1 MSRGTDL
8 TFPAGV
14 AVVTGAARG
23 IGAAVARALVA
34 RGVDV
39 AAFDADGDT
48 LARATE
54 DCPAAPGHI
63 HPFTVDVAD
72 ASAVRAAVERVETTV
87 GPIGMLANVAGVLRL
102 AAATSLTDDD
112 WAHCFAVNTHGV
124 FHLSRAVA
132 ARMIARRTGSIVT
145 VGSNAALVPRTQ
157 MAAYAASK
165 AAAHQFSRCLGLEL
179 AGHGI
184 RCNIVAPGS
193 TDTPMQRQLWRD
205 PEGAAGVIAGS
216 LETYRTGIPLGRI
229 AVPEDVA
236 GTVLF
241 LLSDAAR
248 HVTLHTLCVDGGA
261 TLGV

>member
-1 MSRGTDL
+1 MSRGTDM

-48 LARATE
+48 LARAIE
-54 DCPAAPGHI
+54 DCPAAGRI

-157 MAAYAASK
+157 MAAYAASTR
-165 AAAHQFSRCLGLEL
+165 RCSVSCG
-179 AGHGI
+179 GI
-184 RCNIVAPGS
+184 RKAPQASSRVRSKPIGRAFRS
-193 TDTPMQRQLWRD
+193 AASPCRTTSPAPCCSCCPTPR
-205 PEGAAGVIAGS
+205 
-216 LETYRTGIPLGRI
+216 
-229 AVPEDVA
+229 
-236 GTVLF
+236 
-241 LLSDAAR
+241 
-248 HVTLHTLCVDGGA
+248 A
-261 TLGV
+261 T

>member
-1 MSRGTDL
+1 MNSNSNL
-8 TFPAGV
+8 TFPAGI

-23 IGAAVARALVA
+23 IGAAVVRALA
-34 RGVDV
+34 THGVDV
-39 AAFDADGDT
+39 GAFDRDGDA
-48 LARATE
+48 LARTIADSPPT
-54 DCPAAPGHI
+54 PGRVHA
-63 HPFTVDVAD
+63 FSVDVAD
-72 ASAVRAAVERVETTV
+72 ARAVQVAVERVESSV

-102 AAATSLTDDD
+102 SGAVSLTDDD
-112 WAHCFAVNTHGV
+112 WAHCFAVNAGGV

-132 ARMIARRTGSIVT
+132 PLMVARRAGAIVT

-165 AAAHQFSRCLGLEL
+165 AAAHQFTRCLGLEL

-193 TDTPMQRQLWRD
+193 TDTPMQRQLWHG
-205 PEGAAGVIAGS
+205 PEGPAGVIAGALDS
-216 LETYRTGIPLGRI
+216 YRNGIPLGRI
-229 AVPEDVA
+229 ATPGDVA
-236 GTVLF
+236 EAVLF
-241 LLSDAAR
+241 LLSDASR

>member
-23 IGAAVARALVA
+23 IGAAVASALVA

-54 DCPAAPGHI
+54 DCPAAPGRI

-184 RCNIVAPGS
+184 RCNIVAPARPTRRCSVSCGGIRKAPQAS
-193 TDTPMQRQLWRD
+193 SRVRSKPIGRAFRSAASPCRTTSPAPCCSCCPTPR
-205 PEGAAGVIAGS
+205 
-216 LETYRTGIPLGRI
+216 
-229 AVPEDVA
+229 
-236 GTVLF
+236 
-241 LLSDAAR
+241 
-248 HVTLHTLCVDGGA
+248 A
-261 TLGV
+261 T

>member
-1 MSRGTDL
+1 MNSKTNL

-14 AVVTGAARG
+14 AIVTGAARG
-23 IGAAVARALVA
+23 IGAAVARALA
-34 RGVDV
+34 ELGVDV
-39 AAFDADGDT
+39 AAFDADGDA
-48 LARATE
+48 LARAVA
-54 DCPAAPGHI
+54 DRRPAPGRMHA
-63 HPFTVDVAD
+63 FEVDVAD
-72 ASAVRAAVERVETTV
+72 AHAVRTAVERVEASV

-102 AAATSLTDDD
+102 ASTTSLTDDD
-112 WAHCFAVNTHGV
+112 WAHCFGVNAHGV

-132 ARMIARRTGSIVT
+132 PHMIARRAGSIVT

-165 AAAHQFSRCLGLEL
+165 AAAHQFTRCLGLEL

-193 TDTPMQRQLWRD
+193 TDTPMQRQLWAG
-205 PEGAAGVIAGS
+205 PEGPAGVIGGS
-216 LETYRTGIPLGRI
+216 LGTYRTGIPLGRI
-229 AVPEDVA
+229 AAPEDIA
-236 GTVLF
+236 EAVLF
-241 LLSDAAR
+241 LLSDASR